1 MSFLQPW
8 MLAALPLAAIPI
20 IIHLINQRRYQTTQW
35 AAMMFL
41 LTANRMSRGYAK
53 IRQWA
58 ILALRTLVIA
68 ALILMVGRPLAS
80 GSLGGGLIGSITGRG
95 SANTIV
101 LLDRS
106 PSMQQRDGD
115 GALSKLE
122 TSVAQLAETLQT
134 IGAGRLTLIESNS
147 ARPREIVS
155 PTSLL
160 ELPETGP
167 SDASADLPALMLS
180 ALDYIQSNELG
191 QTDVWICSDLR
202 DHDWRSKDGRWV
214 SLREAFAELG
224 RRVRFRLLAF
234 REVEPNNR
242 SVRVDEVRFDN
253 RQAEAFV
260 SLSVKIE
267 GGKEVVDST
276 PQVVPVTVELD
287 GARSTLDV
295 KFDGV
300 VGETKGHRIA
310 VPKGQT
316 RGWGRVSVPADAKL
330 SDNDFYFTYD
340 LAPPRRTVIV
350 TDDPDV
356 GRVLQLASE
365 IASEE
370 DVQCVA
376 EVVGPNAVA
385 SIAWEEV
392 ALVLWHAPL
401 MKTKAPS
408 EDVGDRSLD
417 DEQRLQAFVD
427 RGGSVI
433 FFPPQVID
441 SAPGE
446 ELMFGMSW
454 GSWNEPKDPAS
465 VASWRGETDLL
476 ANTLAGAS
484 LPVGS
489 LKINRFIDV
498 KGEATSLATLV
509 DGSRLL
515 MRVPTPRGSV
525 YVSATTPLAK
535 DSSLAADGVVLYVLI
550 QRAIE
555 EGARSLRATGQ
566 LDAGDANVEAAA
578 KWTPLVE
585 RNDRFSNERAFTA
598 GVYSEE
604 RRLLA
609 VNRSAAEDQRPTVTD
624 SQVDQL
630 FRGLILDRVNEQA
643 GSTQSLVEEVWRAFL
658 IIMLIAMIGE
668 ACLCLPRKI
677 AETFTQNRGGV
688 TA

>member
-370 DVQCVA
+370 DIQCVA
-376 EVVGPNAVA
+376 EVVSPSAVP